1 MGSERTRCGDGS
13 EDLLAMPEIPLGDL
27 TAYFDAVSLVTCR
40 CLGQATD
47 NDLSRAYHYRDD
59 YPSGTW
65 ILGHILVEEN
75 QDMGQVA
82 IIRGIMRGLDA

>member
-1 MGSERTRCGDGS
+1 
-13 EDLLAMPEIPLGDL
+13 MPEIPLGDL
-27 TAYFDAVSLVTCR
+27 TAYFDAVSLVTR
-40 CLGQATD
+40 RYLGQATD

-59 YPSGTW
+59 YPSGMW

-82 IIRGIMRGLDA
+82 MIRGIMRGLDA